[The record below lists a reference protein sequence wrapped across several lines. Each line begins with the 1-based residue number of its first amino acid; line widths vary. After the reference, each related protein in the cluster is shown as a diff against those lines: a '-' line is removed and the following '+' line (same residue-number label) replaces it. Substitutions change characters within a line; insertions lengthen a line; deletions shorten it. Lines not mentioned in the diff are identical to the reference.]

1 MSRTETTFARLA
13 AEIDA
18 AMVIVTA
25 YGDREPSGCLVGFH
39 TQASIRPP
47 RFLACISKLNRTHRV
62 AWRAEVLVVHF
73 VPEDAGDLAEL
84 FGAETGDEVDK
95 FAHVDWHRGPGG
107 APVLSALD
115 TWFAG
120 RVLSRLDLGDHTGFL
135 LAPIEGTAHGRR
147 EPFRFHRAR
156 RIAPGHP
163 A

>member
-1 MSRTETTFARLA
+1 MSATETTFARLA

-25 YGDREPSGCLVGFH
+25 SGDRERSGCLVGFH

-62 AWRAEVLVVHF
+62 AWRAEVLIVHF
-73 VPEDAGDLAEL
+73 VPEEATGLAEL
-84 FGAETGDEVDK
+84 FGGESGDDVDK
-95 FAHVDWHRGPGG
+95 FAQVGWRRGPGG
-107 APVLSALD
+107 APVLTALD

-156 RIAPGHP
+156 SIAPGHP